1 MWCRDNQIIHF
12 ALSLCRLTEVKFV
25 NIVMSSVSYFLYQK
39 DERAK
44 YVELLTG
51 LYSEL
56 KFSRIG
62 TLVALQISDSAGA
75 FAAHT

>member
-1 MWCRDNQIIHF
+1 
-12 ALSLCRLTEVKFV
+12 
-25 NIVMSSVSYFLYQK
+25 MSSVSYFLYQK

-75 FAAHT
+75 FAAHTWGLNSWVDSSGS